1 MNNDF
6 AKLQEAVTRLYMA
19 AYWSAD
25 RDVDEV
31 GLWTAARD
39 AVGIKPGSSPK
50 KILLQGEQN
59 ENTILG

>member
-6 AKLQEAVTRLYMA
+6 AKLQEAVTKLYMA

-31 GLWTAARD
+31 GLWTAVRD
-39 AVGIKPGSSPK
+39 AAGIKPGSSPK
-50 KILLQGEQN
+50 KIEPN
-59 ENTILG
+59 KE